1 MSSIKRWLWELIE
14 NGDHQYLRSLGA
26 PAWSIAEA
34 QRYADAKNKNGTD
47 DSIDGF
53 DVSSPSSS
61 PSFPNSGKPV

>member
-34 QRYADAKNKNGTD
+34 QRYADAKNQNGTD

-53 DVSSPSSS
+53 DVSSSSSS

>member
-34 QRYADAKNKNGTD
+34 QRYADAKTQNVTED
-47 DSIDGF
+47 PIDGF
-53 DVSSPSSS
+53 DVSTASNSSA
-61 PSFPNSGKPV
+61 FPNSNKPV